1 MKNCYDGTEC
11 PLMVESNHR
20 IANHLAML
28 GSYVSLRRQEFS
40 RLTSGQDGP
49 DVLLLLDAIGAQVAA
64 VSAMHRMLT
73 TSESVTSGDLGAH
86 LGRICEALRQGPV
99 GGTTIHYVKSSG
111 CILPVSHILPVSQ
124 IVSEVIT
131 NALKYGQK
139 AEGAGTI
146 RVACTRGGDNRILI
160 SIEDDGHGILPDKAK
175 VTKPNGIG
183 FAMVAALVRQVNGT
197 IDYKTCSTGLAFRLS
212 LPSAGHAQAALP
224 ISPQQYHYAS
234 P

>member
-1 MKNCYDGTEC
+1 MKNCFDGTEC
-11 PLMVESNHR
+11 PLMIESNHR

-28 GSYVSLRRQEFS
+28 AGYVSLRRQEFS
-40 RLTSGQDGP
+40 RLPGGQDGP

-73 TSESVTSGDLGAH
+73 TSESITSGDLGAH

-99 GGTTIHYVKSSG
+99 GGTTIHYAKGAG

-139 AEGAGTI
+139 VEGAGTI
-146 RVACTRGGDNRILI
+146 RVACTCGRDNRITI
-160 SIEDDGHGILPDKAK
+160 SIKDDGDGILPDKAK

-197 IDYKTCSTGLAFRLS
+197 IEYKTSSTGLKFSLS
-212 LPSAGHAQAALP
+212 LPSAVHAHAAQP
-224 ISPQQYHYAS
+224 ISPRQYHHVS

>member
-1 MKNCYDGTEC
+1 MKNCFDGTEC
-11 PLMVESNHR
+11 PLMIESNHR

-40 RLTSGQDGP
+40 RLPGGADGP
-49 DVLLLLDAIGAQVAA
+49 DVLLMLDAIGAQVAA

-86 LGRICEALRQGPV
+86 LGRICDALRHGPV
-99 GGTTIHYVKSSG
+99 CGATIQYAKGAG

-160 SIEDDGHGILPDKAK
+160 SIEDDGDGILPDKAK

-197 IDYKTCSTGLAFRLS
+197 IEYKTSSAGLAFRLS
-212 LPSAGHAQAALP
+212 LASAGQAQPAQTVSQRAYHHAYL
-224 ISPQQYHYAS
+224 
-234 P
+234 

>member
-28 GSYVSLRRQEFS
+28 ASYVSLRRQEVS
-40 RLTSGQDGP
+40 RLPEAQDGP
-49 DVLLLLDAIGAQVAA
+49 DVLLMLDAIGAQVAA

-73 TSESVTSGDLGAH
+73 SSESISSGDLGAH

-99 GGTTIHYVKSSG
+99 GGTTIHYAKSVG
-111 CILPVSHILPVSQ
+111 CILPVCHILPVSQ

-139 AEGAGTI
+139 AGGAGCI
-146 RVACTRGGDNRILI
+146 RVTCTRGGDNRITI
-160 SIEDDGHGILPDKAK
+160 SIEDDGQGILPDKAK

-197 IDYKTCSTGLAFRLS
+197 IEYKTSRAGLKFSLS
-212 LPSAGHAQAALP
+212 LPSAGQAQPAQHVN
-224 ISPQQYHYAS
+224 SRHYGYAS
-234 P
+234 L